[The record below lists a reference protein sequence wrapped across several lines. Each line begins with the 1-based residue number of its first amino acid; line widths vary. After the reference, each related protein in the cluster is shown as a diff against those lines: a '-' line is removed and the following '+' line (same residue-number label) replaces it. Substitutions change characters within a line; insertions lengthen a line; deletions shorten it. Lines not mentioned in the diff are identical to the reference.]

1 MEFSGVAGEVLGFD
15 KTLLDEL
22 FEEIVDLAQR
32 DG

>member
-15 KTLLDEL
+15 KALLDEL